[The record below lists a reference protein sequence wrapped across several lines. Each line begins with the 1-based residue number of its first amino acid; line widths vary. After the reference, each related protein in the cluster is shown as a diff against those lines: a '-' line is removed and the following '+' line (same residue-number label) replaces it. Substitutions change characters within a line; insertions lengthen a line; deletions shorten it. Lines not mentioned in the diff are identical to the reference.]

1 MNWILGRST
10 KFRLVAVRNPTYS
23 FTCRNEVEERH
34 LERLVQVI
42 SAEGLLKAIKMYCD
56 WMSCHPHI
64 IATCAQ
70 VKVEVI
76 VGFIQTDGDVQQER
90 NECLGSPPPPP
101 PRYQRSSK
109 ICNVG
114 ILSFTIHVPLLSTF
128 LYYPLL
134 SVFPLL
140 SRKDLLEKNVA
151 LELLSTSIH
160 LGNLQI

>member
-70 VKVEVI
+70 VKIEVI

-90 NECLGSPPPPP
+90 NECLGSPPPP
-101 PRYQRSSK
+101 
-109 ICNVG
+109 G
-114 ILSFTIHVPLLSTF
+114 IRGAVKFAMLAYLLSMFLCYPHSFTILCYPYFLCYLERTYLKRTLLLSCCPHPYT
-128 LYYPLL
+128 
-134 SVFPLL
+134 
-140 SRKDLLEKNVA
+140 
-151 LELLSTSIH
+151 
-160 LGNLQI
+160 